1 MLIFSAYG
9 GKPPRGTLRRMTL
22 MNRIVGGFGECAA
35 ARHLV
40 GQGLAVLD
48 RNWFG
53 AGGEL
58 DVVARDG
65 PDLVIGEVKTRRA
78 AGFGLPV
85 EAVGPA
91 KARRLRRLAV
101 QWLRDTRRFGPRDIR
116 FDVVSVVLRGPHPR
130 VEHLVR
136 AF

>member
-1 MLIFSAYG
+1 
-9 GKPPRGTLRRMTL
+9 MTL
-22 MNRIVGGFGECAA
+22 MNRIVGGFGECVA

-40 GQGLAVLD
+40 GQGLVVLD

-53 AGGEL
+53 PDGEL
-58 DVVARDG
+58 DLVLRDG
-65 PDLVIGEVKTRRA
+65 PDLVVGEVKTRRA

-101 QWLRDTRRFGPRDIR
+101 QWLRATRRFRPREIR
-116 FDVVSVVLRGPHPR
+116 FDVVGVVVRGRQPQI
-130 VEHLVR
+130 EHLVR

>member
-1 MLIFSAYG
+1 
-9 GKPPRGTLRRMTL
+9 MTL

-40 GQGLAVLD
+40 GQGLVVLD
-48 RNWFG
+48 RNWSG
-53 AGGEL
+53 PGGEL
-58 DVVARDG
+58 DLVLRDG
-65 PDLVIGEVKTRRA
+65 PDLVVGEVKTRRSA
-78 AGFGLPV
+78 EFGLPV

-101 QWLRDTRRFGPRDIR
+101 QWLRATRRFRPREIR
-116 FDVVSVVLRGPHPR
+116 FDVVGVVVRGRQPQI
-130 VEHLVR
+130 EHLVR

>member
-1 MLIFSAYG
+1 
-9 GKPPRGTLRRMTL
+9 MTQ
-22 MNRIVGGFGECAA
+22 MNRLVGGFGECAA
-35 ARHLV
+35 ARYLV
-40 GQGLAVLD
+40 GQGLTLLD
-48 RNWFG
+48 RNWLG
-53 AGGEL
+53 PDGEL
-58 DVVARDG
+58 DLVLRDG
-65 PDLVIGEVKTRRA
+65 PDLVVGEVKTRRT

-101 QWLRDTRRFGPRDIR
+101 QWLRGTRVFRPRDVR
-116 FDVVSVVLRGPHPR
+116 FDVVSVVLRDRQPR